1 MSIIVIERNLLA
13 INREVSMKHQSVQ
26 PAVKLNDRPIRD
38 TIIQKD
44 DIISLI
50 IDVNLLSADEFI
62 CKYCLTT
69 TTESPIEIAFPE
81 K

>member
-1 MSIIVIERNLLA
+1 
-13 INREVSMKHQSVQ
+13 MKHQTVQ

-50 IDVNLLSADEFI
+50 IDVNLLSVDEFI
-62 CKYCLTT
+62 FKYCLTT
-69 TTESPIEIAFPE
+69 TTESPIKITFPE
-81 K
+81 